1 MSHQEQTT
9 YSEDVMKTA
18 SKILGVIAMA
28 IVLAWPAKGSDIKKQ
43 IGEAR
48 YQKAVANLLVAIK
61 SDNCGL
67 RTSAAYLLGEL
78 QAEEAVIPLMAA
90 LHEGKEACN
99 RIAAAWALCKIGDAR
114 GVFAVKQ
121 AVRFDESK
129 KVQRLCAWYYNV
141 YVDANT
147 FTFVPSVSPVEELSS
162 K

>member
-1 MSHQEQTT
+1 
-9 YSEDVMKTA
+9 MKTR

-28 IVLAWPAKGSDIKKQ
+28 IVLAWPARGSDIKKQ

-67 RTSAAYLLGEL
+67 RTSAAYLLGEFG
-78 QAEEAVIPLMAA
+78 ANEAVVPLMAV
-90 LHEGKEACN
+90 LHDGKAECN

-129 KVQRLCAWYYNV
+129 QVQRLCAWYYNV
-141 YVDANT
+141 YVDAGT
-147 FTFVPSVSPVEELSS
+147 FTFVPSVTATEQFSS